1 MGCIYSKSSC
11 IPAGSPKV
19 HFPEPLTTIINN
31 NNTELIP
38 LKLLPL
44 EQPF

>member
-11 IPAGSPKV
+11 IPIGSPKV

-31 NNTELIP
+31 DNTIYNIEP
-38 LKLLPL
+38 LPF
-44 EQPF
+44 EQK